1 MKVFIDT
8 GAFLAISDKSD
19 THHKT
24 AVSAY
29 QNIVDQKASLYTS
42 NYVIDE
48 TITLIRVRV
57 SHTAAVAFIKNFEV
71 SNIKVLKVAER
82 EERMAKKIFIRYK
95 DKCFSFTDCTS
106 FVFIEGHSLDT
117 VLSIDEHFEQYGYSH
132 HVKHLLLQ

>member
-29 QNIVDQKASLYTS
+29 QKIVDQKASLYTS

-48 TITLIRVRV
+48 TITLIRARV

-71 SNIKVLKVAER
+71 SDIKVLRVAEK

-95 DKCFSFTDCTS
+95 DKGFSFTDCTS
-106 FVFIEGHSLDT
+106 FALIEGHSIDA

-132 HVKHLLLQ
+132 HVKHLLV